1 MRLTRSRQRSSGHS
15 TVAVLTLGP
24 AGRAGHGLALFSGA
38 DGADG
43 PQSPRGS
50 LPNPP
55 ASGPGAEHPNP
66 AAAHLPDWPAR
77 APAGNAPYDL
87 ICTPQLRS
95 AEAPAVVPNQADTC
109 ADARRL
115 RLLSVTSFPQPPSS
129 SSGRVQG
136 CRLATRQGSGP
147 AAPTVFDPV
156 CARRVRAFRRSR
168 PPKAGSPVI
177 VDSYLRISAVIVHD
191 NPLASVKWRLMQL
204 RTLFWRHRQD
214 AQAGPP

>member
-1 MRLTRSRQRSSGHS
+1 MSRSRESLVWRGVRSQWS
-15 TVAVLTLGP
+15 
-24 AGRAGHGLALFSGA
+24 A
-38 DGADG
+38 DAT
-43 PQSPRGS
+43 SPGGGTS
-50 LPNPP
+50 
-55 ASGPGAEHPNP
+55 HP
-66 AAAHLPDWPAR
+66 AAARLPDWPAR

-156 CARRVRAFRRSR
+156 CGRTVGAFSTV

-204 RTLFWRHRQD
+204 RTLIWRHRQD
-214 AQAGPP
+214 RSATTGLANAVTKAARPSSPGAVAAPESAGMGAPGERDLL

>member
-43 PQSPRGS
+43 RSHPRARC
-50 LPNPP
+50 LTRQ
-55 ASGPGAEHPNP
+55 P
-66 AAAHLPDWPAR
+66 AAPGRNIPTLPPLTLPDWPAR

-115 RLLSVTSFPQPPSS
+115 RLLSMTSFPQPPSS

-156 CARRVRAFRRSR
+156 CARRVGAFSTVPPGKSR
-168 PPKAGSPVI
+168 QSRYRGQLPPYFSGNCP
-177 VDSYLRISAVIVHD
+177 R
-191 NPLASVKWRLMQL
+191 
-204 RTLFWRHRQD
+204 
-214 AQAGPP
+214 